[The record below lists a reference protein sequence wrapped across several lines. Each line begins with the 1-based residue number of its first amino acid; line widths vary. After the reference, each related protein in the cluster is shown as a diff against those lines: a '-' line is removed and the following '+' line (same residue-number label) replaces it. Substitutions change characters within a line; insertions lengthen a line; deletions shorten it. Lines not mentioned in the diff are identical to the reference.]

1 MKYNFL
7 MKEAELVLREIE
19 SLAKENNL
27 PIIGRD
33 RGNVMVSFLRKY
45 NVKNLLEIGTLIG
58 YSAILIASSTGANV
72 TTIEIN
78 EERAK
83 EAIRNIKRAGLENKI
98 KVIIGDAL
106 DIIPKLNDTFDS
118 MFIDAEK
125 SQYLKYLML
134 AEPKLK
140 NGAIIIA
147 DNVKKFRNEM
157 EDYLNYV
164 RNNKLYESFTV
175 EVENDALEIS
185 IKKF

>member
-1 MKYNFL
+1 M
-7 MKEAELVLREIE
+7 
-19 SLAKENNL
+19 
-27 PIIGRD
+27 
-33 RGNVMVSFLRKY
+33 
-45 NVKNLLEIGTLIG
+45 
-58 YSAILIASSTGANV
+58 
-72 TTIEIN
+72 
-78 EERAK
+78 
-83 EAIRNIKRAGLENKI
+83 
-98 KVIIGDAL
+98 
-106 DIIPKLNDTFDS
+106 FDS

-147 DNVKKFRNEM
+147 DNVKRFRNEM

-164 RNNKLYESFTV
+164 RNSKLYESFTV

>member
-1 MKYNFL
+1 M
-7 MKEAELVLREIE
+7 
-19 SLAKENNL
+19 
-27 PIIGRD
+27 
-33 RGNVMVSFLRKY
+33 
-45 NVKNLLEIGTLIG
+45 
-58 YSAILIASSTGANV
+58 
-72 TTIEIN
+72 
-78 EERAK
+78 
-83 EAIRNIKRAGLENKI
+83 

-106 DIIPKLNDTFDS
+106 DIIPKLNDMFDS

-134 AEPKLK
+134 GEPKLK
-140 NGAIIIA
+140 VGAIIIA